1 MLRAV
6 IAAAALLLSAGAAS
20 AESYACHSLSG
31 EPPATLDF
39 TIRHSSG
46 AWAVM
51 SAKFQIEGDLGY
63 STTAAEPTSLA
74 TVTGVEIGSAEDVA
88 FRLRYTADDYDGD
101 VASIHVVTL
110 SEGARSLT
118 AGVLQVTGGGLWAM
132 ECDLDYEG

>member
-1 MLRAV
+1 MLRAL
-6 IAAAALLLSAGAAS
+6 IATAALLAGAGAAS
-20 AESYACHSLSG
+20 AETYACRSVSG

-39 TIRHSSG
+39 SIRHSSG

-51 SAKFQIEGDLGY
+51 SAAFQIEDDIGY

-88 FRLRYTADDYDGD
+88 FKFHYTDADYDGD
-101 VASIHVVTL
+101 VASVHVVTL

-118 AGVLQVTGGGLWAM
+118 AGVLAVVGGGLWAVQ
-132 ECDLDYEG
+132 CDLDYEG